1 MQRRASAV
9 GECVPRLMSYKKVH
23 RALCILRKH
32 DWVPGCVLRDLWDQE
47 EEQDAED
54 IVMDMAAV
62 GWYIQNI

>member
-1 MQRRASAV
+1 MCAPPNVVQESAQSV
-9 GECVPRLMSYKKVH
+9 VHSSQARL
-23 RALCILRKH
+23 
-32 DWVPGCVLRDLWDQE
+32 VPGCVLRDLWDQE